1 MTIQVKEL
9 TKKFG
14 KTTVVENVTFSVER
28 GQVLGF
34 LGLNGAGKSTT
45 MKMIAGFLEP
55 DVGSVEIEGVHVQE
69 EPKAAKSKLGYLPEG
84 IAIYGDMPVHSY
96 LAFVA
101 RVRGIRRKELA
112 EKLSEVVSV
121 LEIQSVLTQRVS
133 TLSKGYLRRVGLA
146 QALLHDPD
154 YLVLDEPT
162 EGLDPR
168 QRGKIRDLI
177 SRLGESKAIILSTHI
192 LEDVEALCDRVIII
206 DKGHLVV
213 DTTLDSLV
221 EMSNVH
227 KALRLKVNNAR
238 PKDVEEKLLQVSE
251 IASLGYDEND
261 ASFRLVPKSGK
272 SLIERIWI
280 LADQYGWRIQTL
292 VEEAGNLERIF
303 LNLTSEEEAKLS

>member
-1 MTIQVKEL
+1 MIQVKKL

-14 KTTVVENVTFSVER
+14 KTTVVDNVTFSVER
-28 GQVLGF
+28 GEVLGF

-55 DVGSVEIEGVHVQE
+55 DFGSVEIEGVRVQE
-69 EPKAAKSKLGYLPEG
+69 DPISAKSKLGYLPEG
-84 IAIYGDMPVHSY
+84 VAIYGDMPVHSY

-101 RVRGIRRKELA
+101 RVRGIRRIELVA
-112 EKLSEVVSV
+112 KLCEVISV
-121 LEIQSVLTQRVS
+121 LEIQSVLTQRIS

-154 YLVLDEPT
+154 YLILDEPT

-168 QRGKIRDLI
+168 QRGKIRKLI
-177 SRLGESKAIILSTHI
+177 SRLAESKAIILSTHI

-206 DKGHLVV
+206 DKGCLVV

-221 EMSNVH
+221 EMSNAH
-227 KALRLKVNNAR
+227 NSLRLKVNNVC
-238 PKDVEEKLLQVSE
+238 PKDVEEKLLQITD

-261 ASFRLVPKSGK
+261 ACFRLAAKSGK

-292 VEEAGNLERIF
+292 VEEAGDLERIF
-303 LNLTSEEEAKLS
+303 LKLTSDEEAKMS

>member
-69 EPKAAKSKLGYLPEG
+69 DPKAAKSKLGYLPEG

-177 SRLGESKAIILSTHI
+177 SRLAESKAIILSTHI

-227 KALRLKVNNAR
+227 KALRLKVNNAH

-280 LADQYGWRIQTL
+280 LADQYSWRIQTL

-303 LNLTSEEEAKLS
+303 LNLTSEEEANLS